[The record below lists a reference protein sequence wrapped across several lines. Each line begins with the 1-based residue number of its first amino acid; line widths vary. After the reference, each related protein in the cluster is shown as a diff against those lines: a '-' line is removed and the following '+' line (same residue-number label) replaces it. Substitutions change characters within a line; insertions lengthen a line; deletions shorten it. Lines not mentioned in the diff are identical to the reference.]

1 MLIYALRRLIRK
13 KKWRMMNKNNYTTY
27 NQIYGDISKIH
38 IGKNSYGDIYVSS
51 PNTDN
56 ELYIGNYCSIA
67 GEVRFLLGADHPINY
82 VSTYPFKTNIIK
94 NGVDAI
100 SKGNIIVDD
109 DVWIGQGAII
119 LSGVHI
125 GQGAVI
131 AAGSIVTRDIP
142 SYAIA
147 GGIPAKV
154 IKYRFSQD
162 IISEL
167 MKVDYSKLTDDMIKE
182 HVDDLYADLQNINQL
197 EWLPKK
203 SI

>member
-1 MLIYALRRLIRK
+1 MLIYALKRLIRK

>member
-1 MLIYALRRLIRK
+1 MLIYALKRLIRK

-167 MKVDYSKLTDDMIKE
+167 MKVDYSKLTDDMNKE